1 MKIID
6 THCHVYPDKI
16 ADKASNATGT
26 FYSLATHHN
35 GSVGRLTER
44 GDKAGIS
51 HYIINSLATTPAQ
64 VHAINTFIASVVNS
78 APEKFTGLG
87 TLHQDTED
95 VQSAL
100 DEITSLGLK
109 GVKLHPDIQ
118 KVSLSDKRVMR
129 FFEINDGKLPFLVHF
144 GDKRYENSNPKEVK
158 PVLETFKT
166 TQFIG
171 AHFGGWSIWKEAS
184 YELYKYDNLMVDC
197 SSSLYALNPD
207 EAVELIRLYGADR
220 VMFGTDYPLFDPIE
234 EVERFNRL
242 KLTDEEREKILYKN
256 AVRLYGIKL

>member
-16 ADKASNATGT
+16 ADKAANATGT

-44 GDKAGIS
+44 GEIAGID
-51 HYIINSLATTPAQ
+51 HFIINSLATTPQQ
-64 VHAINTFIASVVNS
+64 VHAINTFISSVVNS
-78 APEKFTGLG
+78 DEKKYTGLG

-95 VQSAL
+95 L
-100 DEITSLGLK
+100 DASVNEILSLGLK
-109 GVKLHPDIQ
+109 GIKLHPDIQ
-118 KVSLSDKRVMR
+118 HVKLNDERVMR
-129 FFEINDGKLPFLVHF
+129 FFEVVRGRLPFLVHF
-144 GDKRYENSNPKEVK
+144 GDKRYDNSNPKEVK
-158 PVLETFKT
+158 PVLEAFPE

-197 SSSLYALNPD
+197 SSSLYAMTPD

-220 VMFGTDYPLFDPIE
+220 VMFGTDYPLFDPVE
-234 EVERFNRL
+234 EMERFNKL
-242 KLTDEEREKILYKN
+242 KLTEDEREKILYKN
-256 AVRLYGIKL
+256 AVKLYGIKL